1 MTGGTGCP
9 NAMLTLHGTPCLTY
23 PISKEIK
30 VFKEIGTPE
39 CVGGAWGRGHRG
51 VVWGAC
57 LKIRQQAADRW
68 VHPGKASVGHQ
79 DKSESKC
86 AKRATLPPQEEAAMD
101 GRSAGLAKGYSG
113 REEQRDW
120 G

>member
-1 MTGGTGCP
+1 MCGEELGAEGTG
-9 NAMLTLHGTPCLTY
+9 
-23 PISKEIK
+23 
-30 VFKEIGTPE
+30 
-39 CVGGAWGRGHRG
+39 
-51 VVWGAC
+51 VWCRGAC

-101 GRSAGLAKGYSG
+101 GRSAGLGKGYSG